1 MPKWVCVKVVNYK
14 LCSNTGEALVL
25 QDILE
30 CARPELFSLSKRGIG
45 NSCMTIGNVTAKL
58 HSLSGK
64 LWSPIFSLKTP
75 GEVFKVSPWVV
86 GVAVYIE

>member
-1 MPKWVCVKVVNYK
+1 M
-14 LCSNTGEALVL
+14 L

-64 LWSPIFSLKTP
+64 LWSPIFPSKLLVRCLKFLHGWLVLQSTL
-75 GEVFKVSPWVV
+75 SDM
-86 GVAVYIE
+86 